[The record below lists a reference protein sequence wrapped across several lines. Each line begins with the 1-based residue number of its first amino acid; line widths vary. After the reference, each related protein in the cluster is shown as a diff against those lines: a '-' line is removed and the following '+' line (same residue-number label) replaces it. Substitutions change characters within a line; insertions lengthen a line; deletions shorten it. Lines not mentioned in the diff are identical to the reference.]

1 MVLKD
6 NERIQFLCN
15 FSAIC
20 RDESIDKSTWSIDLC
35 YLLKRFNVRHKYLT
49 QMIGINPNHGYNSYY
64 DKILDKDSKRVLEK
78 FEKSKSMGIIIQ
90 EKSANNRLLLEHLAK
105 HGPII
110 VLTNSELLNCDLCKT
125 NRLSNELR

>member
-15 FSAIC
+15 FSDIC
-20 RDESIDKSTWSIDLC
+20 RDEGIDKSTWSIDLC
-35 YLLKRFNVRHKYLT
+35 YLLKRFNVNHKYLT
-49 QMIGINPNHGYNSYY
+49 QMVGINPNHIHNGYY
-64 DKILDKDSKRVLEK
+64 DRILDKDSKRVLEK
-78 FEKSKSMGIIIQ
+78 FDKAKSMGIIIEQ
-90 EKSANNRLLLEHLAK
+90 KTANNRLLIDHLAN

-110 VLTNSELLNCDLCKT
+110 VLINSGLLNCDSCKT